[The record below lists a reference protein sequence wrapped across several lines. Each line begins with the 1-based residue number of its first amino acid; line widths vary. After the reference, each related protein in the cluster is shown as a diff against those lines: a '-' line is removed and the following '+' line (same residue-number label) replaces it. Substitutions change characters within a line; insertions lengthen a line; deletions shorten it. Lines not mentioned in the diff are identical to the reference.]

1 MGRILNLGRSLLCPR
16 DERVG
21 ASRRRRCHLITLIP
35 RPSPPP
41 SSFNI
46 HSDLSSPLFL
56 VQSFGRRSIFVPN
69 VCSKSLLP
77 SSLRSFVQRLHL
89 ISIRRRDVR
98 SRAIYTIF
106 HPSCSSARPLIT
118 LHHPNP
124 SRFHPDPY
132 HSSTDHRSGI
142 SDIEDIP
149 PESGKAARGR
159 GRG

>member
-56 VQSFGRRSIFVPN
+56 VQSFGRRSIFVP
-69 VCSKSLLP
+69 KRLLQVIASILVTKLCTASP
-77 SSLRSFVQRLHL
+77 PHL
-89 ISIRRRDVR
+89 DSPPRCPKPG
-98 SRAIYTIF
+98 
-106 HPSCSSARPLIT
+106 H
-118 LHHPNP
+118 LHHLPPLMLLRPAPHHPPP
-124 SRFHPDPY
+124 SEPVALPP
-132 HSSTDHRSGI
+132 RSLPLLNR
-142 SDIEDIP
+142 P
-149 PESGKAARGR
+149 PLRHLR
-159 GRG
+159 H